1 MTARLTV
8 LGADR
13 PRWQMTDDRGEP
25 QTSTLTGRHADILV
39 LLSRHPEGLSA
50 DHLAML
56 LDDKDLDVVTIRAEM
71 SRLRRVIGAE
81 YIASRPYR
89 LLSPI
94 ASDMGD
100 VFDALQAGDVD
111 GALSRYTGAAAAAV
125 GVAGIARLRTE
136 LQRERARRGAR
147 RRETLRCFAV
157 GSTARRPRRP
167 PRLAAAA

>member
-1 MTARLTV
+1 M

-25 QTSTLTGRHADILV
+25 QASTLTGRHADILV
-39 LLSRHPEGLSA
+39 LLSRHPEGLYA

-94 ASDMGD
+94 ASDVGD

-111 GALSRYTGAAAAAV
+111 GALIALHRRAASAV
-125 GVAGIARLRTE
+125 GVARHRAAAHGA
-136 LQRERARRGAR
+136 QRERARRRAVVGKPCAASSLAR
-147 RRETLRCFAV
+147 PA
-157 GSTARRPRRP
+157 
-167 PRLAAAA
+167 

>member
-1 MTARLTV
+1 M

-13 PRWQMTDDRGEP
+13 PRWQITDDRGEP
-25 QTSTLTGRHADILV
+25 QASTLTGRHADILV

-81 YIASRPYR
+81 YIDSRPYR

-94 ASDMGD
+94 ASDVGD

-111 GALSRYTGAAAAAV
+111 RALTRYTGDAAAAV
-125 GVAGIARLRTE
+125 GVARRSRGCAR
-136 LQRERARRGAR
+136 
-147 RRETLRCFAV
+147 
-157 GSTARRPRRP
+157 S
-167 PRLAAAA
+167 